1 MWMVWMVYGGQ
12 RRKMWRAALHAHRVR
27 YMVCIIYMVYYTGGV
42 FTLPLSTVFS
52 VHALTLLL
60 LLLLLLSFQAP
71 INPFLLMPVGLLRR
85 TLVKRRQAQS
95 RGGATEEGKRGRGEG
110 EGGTERERGKR
121 RRARAVYEQKQPINT
136 YNQPISTYNKT
147 Y

>member
-1 MWMVWMVYGGQ
+1 MDSDARCGE
-12 RRKMWRAALHAHRVR
+12 LR
-27 YMVCIIYMVYYTGGV
+27 YMPTGYVIWFVLFIWFIIRGV
-42 FTLPLSTVFS
+42 FSRYHFPVFS

-85 TLVKRRQAQS
+85 TRVKRRQAPS
-95 RGGATEEGKRGRGEG
+95 RGRAREEGKKGRGEG
-110 EGGTERERGKR
+110 EGGTERERGER